1 MDSEEGGTW
10 LPSGTRFRALLQTP
24 YLAPLVCPRRS
35 WPPIRLS
42 FFPHFVVGLLF
53 FPPHCMTRYNLILV
67 LGDELKLSLL
77 PNSV

>member
-1 MDSEEGGTW
+1 M
-10 LPSGTRFRALLQTP
+10 AP
-24 YLAPLVCPRRS
+24 YQIVVL
-35 WPPIRLS
+35 
-42 FFPHFVVGLLF
+42 PHFVVGLLF